1 MTVFDMLKMIQ
12 IDHQP
17 LTSPVVVMTDPT
29 GKPNAVLTDL
39 LHDVLNKMELFVDLG
54 DAPNADAVIE
64 DLHNFTPLREDVLDE
79 YRKILTQPVSGLN
92 IARRKQLVEIIYD
105 EFV

>member
-54 DAPNADAVIE
+54 DAPDTDAVIS
-64 DLHNFTPLREDVLDE
+64 T
-79 YRKILTQPVSGLN
+79 VSLSTACA
-92 IARRKQLVEIIYD
+92 ITMLWV
-105 EFV
+105 